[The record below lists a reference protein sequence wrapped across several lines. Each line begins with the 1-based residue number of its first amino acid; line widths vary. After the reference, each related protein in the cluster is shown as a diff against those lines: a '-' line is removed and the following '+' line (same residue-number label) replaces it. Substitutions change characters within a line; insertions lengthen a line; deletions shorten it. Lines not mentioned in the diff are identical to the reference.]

1 MCEALGLYTQI
12 TAGIEYLPRYSVEYT
27 WSLPFSFCGHDCGIL
42 SVVTNVWHAWTSMLS
57 LFFFLRYLTQ
67 VFQTELVVTFT
78 HNLLI
83 DPRSVLF
90 SWRSKLMNL
99 KRVNILSNWWQP
111 YAGKCLETWFFLIFF
126 FWWLS
131 KLQIFVLLQISAWMV
146 LSISLQP
153 RSHIHSIIIISMPSL
168 VLSILISG
176 WSVFLS
182 QELIEQQNNTTAIGN
197 IMS

>member
-99 KRVNILSNWWQP
+99 KRVNILGNWWQP
-111 YAGKCLETWFFLIFF
+111 VWKPDFF
-126 FWWLS
+126 FRCLS
-131 KLQIFVLLQISAWMV
+131 KLQMFVLLQISAWMV

-153 RSHIHSIIIISMPSL
+153 LSHNYCPCQ
-168 VLSILISG
+168 VLS
-176 WSVFLS
+176 
-182 QELIEQQNNTTAIGN
+182 
-197 IMS
+197 

>member
-1 MCEALGLYTQI
+1 MKRWDCTLRSPQVLSIYP
-12 TAGIEYLPRYSVEYT
+12 GISVEYT

-99 KRVNILSNWWQP
+99 KRVNILGNWWQP
-111 YAGKCLETWFFLIFF
+111 VWKPDFFFLVVIKITNICIATN
-126 FWWLS
+126 LCMNG
-131 KLQIFVLLQISAWMV
+131 FVNFS
-146 LSISLQP
+146 
-153 RSHIHSIIIISMPSL
+153 
-168 VLSILISG
+168 
-176 WSVFLS
+176 
-182 QELIEQQNNTTAIGN
+182 TTTFTHT
-197 IMS
+197 

>member
-1 MCEALGLYTQI
+1 MKRRDCTLRSPQVLSIYPGIRWNIPGLSPFHSVAT
-12 TAGIEYLPRYSVEYT
+12 TAAFYRWWLMFDTHGPQCFL
-27 WSLPFSFCGHDCGIL
+27 C
-42 SVVTNVWHAWTSMLS
+42 
-57 LFFFLRYLTQ
+57 FFFLRYLTQ

-99 KRVNILSNWWQP
+99 KRVNILGNWWQP
-111 YAGKCLETWFFLIFF
+111 VWKPDFF

-131 KLQIFVLLQISAWMV
+131 KLQMFVLLQISAWMV

-153 RSHIHSIIIISMPSL
+153 LSHNYCPCQVSS
-168 VLSILISG
+168 
-176 WSVFLS
+176 
-182 QELIEQQNNTTAIGN
+182 
-197 IMS
+197 